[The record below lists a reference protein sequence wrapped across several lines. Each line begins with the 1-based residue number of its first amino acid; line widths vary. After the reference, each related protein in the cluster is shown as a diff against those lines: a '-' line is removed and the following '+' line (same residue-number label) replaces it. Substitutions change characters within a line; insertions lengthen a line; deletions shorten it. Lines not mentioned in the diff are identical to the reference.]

1 MWKCTSTREDRSME
15 TIRRRTIIDR
25 MRGAAL
31 LDIPTY
37 EEVEADKTA
46 TGQAATVVAIVA
58 VASAIGSYAGGAR
71 GILGALIAAM
81 LGWLVWAGVTYLI
94 GDKLLGG
101 TATWGELLR
110 TLGFAQAPG
119 VLYVLG
125 IIPGIGGLIR
135 VVVSIWVL
143 IAGVIAIRQ
152 ALDFST
158 GKAVVTAILGWL
170 AIAIPLFILGVSAA
184 GRAGTTI

>member
-1 MWKCTSTREDRSME
+1 M
-15 TIRRRTIIDR
+15 IDR
-25 MRGAAL
+25 MRGAAM

-46 TGQAATVVAIVA
+46 TGQAGTVVAIVA
-58 VASAIGSYAGGAR
+58 VASAIGSYAS
-71 GILGALIAAM
+71 GITGIVVALCVS
-81 LGWLVWAGVTYLI
+81 LLSWVVWAGVTYLI

-119 VLYVLG
+119 VLAVLG
-125 IIPGIGGLIR
+125 FIPGVGGVVL

-143 IAGVIAIRQ
+143 VAGVIAIRQ
-152 ALDFST
+152 ALDFGT
-158 GKAVVTAILGWL
+158 GKAILTALLGWL
-170 AIAIPLFILGVSAA
+170 VISIPRFLLNMGAA
-184 GRAGTTI
+184 GRSETTI